1 MQTLDFDTMNVGD
14 VVLIN
19 TKSDWRNIAGLGSQ
33 TDAYNVMSIDVANRV
48 AVLSH
53 MDNGFSSLLVA
64 NEDGEMT
71 RTPMSNNDSQTVED
85 VFQMSHADAVEF
97 RLAERISAETR
108 LSSLISSHRSFT
120 SPHPVSKFIDDFFT
134 KARFV
139 DKGANTY
146 VPDTATGYKVMGE
159 LLEGVRNLYTEE
171 SVKEAALLNS
181 IIEESCKVYTQVVE
195 LIQSAGI
202 DYTYSSEVTTL
213 GARSL
218 SNIDRTFRVG
228 TSFMHEDMPYTIS
241 SVSATRA
248 HVTDTTGDEVGYLSS
263 SKADGLKLNIKKPSN
278 ETYYIAYHDCLPVP
292 ASSQSEMVKFKELED
307 EVVGM
312 VTEHH
317 YKMLDTISNSDCAY
331 VRENARISTRTVW
344 DVDTLPAAIFH
355 IQGFV
360 NAAQMLRSEL
370 VENAED
376 FIWKAERLIEKA
388 YGK

>member
-1 MQTLDFDTMNVGD
+1 MQTLDFDTLNVGD

-159 LLEGVRNLYTEE
+159 LLEGVRNLFVEIVE
-171 SVKEAALLNS
+171 SVKAL
-181 IIEESCKVYTQVVE
+181 V
-195 LIQSAGI
+195 
-202 DYTYSSEVTTL
+202 
-213 GARSL
+213 
-218 SNIDRTFRVG
+218 
-228 TSFMHEDMPYTIS
+228 SFLFHP
-241 SVSATRA
+241 SVCF
-248 HVTDTTGDEVGYLSS
+248 L
-263 SKADGLKLNIKKPSN
+263 
-278 ETYYIAYHDCLPVP
+278 
-292 ASSQSEMVKFKELED
+292 
-307 EVVGM
+307 EVVFYL
-312 VTEHH
+312 VQ
-317 YKMLDTISNSDCAY
+317 
-331 VRENARISTRTVW
+331 VST
-344 DVDTLPAAIFH
+344 
-355 IQGFV
+355 
-360 NAAQMLRSEL
+360 
-370 VENAED
+370 
-376 FIWKAERLIEKA
+376 
-388 YGK
+388 